1 MVFSG
6 EFMDKN
12 GPQKAKI
19 WQEKAKKGNKD
30 PGLQKDQSR
39 LQGSKR

>member
-1 MVFSG
+1 MN
-6 EFMDKN
+6 KN

-19 WQEKAKKGNKD
+19 RQEKAKNGKKKD

-39 LQGSKR
+39 